1 MTNQDCVFCK
11 ISNGQIESEII
22 YRDSNVFVIKDI
34 NPKAPV
40 HLLII
45 PLQHITGLVSDSS
58 NQTSNFGQM
67 LVVAEKMARKEKVQA
82 SGYRLILNQGPDSGQ
97 DFVHIHLHL
106 LGGHRLA
113 SM

>member
-1 MTNQDCVFCK
+1 MIKQDCIFCK

-22 YRDSNVFVIKDI
+22 YRDRNVFVIKDI

-45 PLQHITGLVSDSS
+45 PLQHITSLVSGSAY
-58 NQTSNFGQM
+58 QTSDFGQM
-67 LVVAEKMARKEKVQA
+67 LVAAAKMARKEKVED

-97 DFVHIHLHL
+97 DLLHIHLHL